1 MDNSVNWGACY
12 IVTHMGNLEHCDW
25 YDLQN
30 DVDLYIVQTV
40 AFKSSNQIQC
50 LCHMEKLAPPF
61 LETKT
66 DNKQMECLS
75 LPTTT
80 RKYLKL
86 CLDN

>member
-66 DNKQMECLS
+66 DNGMLVFTNHYKKIS
-75 LPTTT
+75 
-80 RKYLKL
+80 
-86 CLDN
+86 